1 MKPAVCTC
9 LSMLEWTGDG
19 AGGMTRRIITLAAR
33 LPIVPAAVLVP
44 DPVVADMVPI
54 PAAVAVMAQDPAA
67 VAVRGDNNADRLPG
81 SGIQI

>member
-1 MKPAVCTC
+1 MKPAVYTC

-44 DPVVADMVPI
+44 DPV
-54 PAAVAVMAQDPAA
+54 AVGVMARDPAV

-81 SGIQI
+81 SGIQT